1 MADVNNREIIQ
12 ALVGDNYELQWVIG
26 HGGMSTVWLA
36 DDHRNDREV
45 AIKILRPE
53 FSDNNEFLDRFRNE
67 ADAARSIESDNV
79 VATYDYGE
87 VTEDNGHTFCFIVM
101 EYVRGE
107 SLADLLQRE
116 GNLDESLA
124 LDVLEQAA
132 HGLSIIH
139 RMGLVHRD
147 IKPGNLLVTQNGQV
161 KIADF
166 GIAKAAEAVPLT
178 RTGMVVGTAQYVS
191 PEQAQGH
198 SVTPASDVYSLGVVG
213 YEMLAGKRPFH
224 GDSSVSVALAHI
236 NQAPE
241 ALSTQVSAP
250 ARELIGIALRKD
262 AYTRFADGNEFAVA
276 ASRVRLGQRPPAPKS
291 AALATV
297 AQEPAPSASTQQLSQ
312 VTNAR
317 TASPST
323 ARPSTPQPVP
333 APAAHVAQV
342 QQPAVGQP
350 YTGTG
355 QAVPVQPVQ
364 RKKSSGAGAGFGCG
378 MFVAVV
384 IAGIAAAALWF
395 MATYSNAL
403 DGILDR
409 APASSTQPS
418 ETDPVIVTEWVDPPA
433 NQGGSGSSGNSG
445 GSGQGSGAGG
455 SGSGQGT
462 SGPGNGQGTGSGSGQ
477 GRGNGTGAGDGSGNS
492 GSGNTPQGSNQQPG
506 QQGGQGGQGGQ
517 SGQGGGNAGNDSGG
531 NAVTGGGQDTS
542 DATSGV
548 GQRGGQS
555 GLGTNHSTNHGTNRG
570 THLGTNHSTN
580 QGAGNGAG
588 NGQSGQVNAGNG
600 QQSGGSRPQGAAE
613 QETE

>member
-1 MADVNNREIIQ
+1 MADVNNRENIQ
-12 ALVGDNYELQWVIG
+12 ALIGDDYELQWVIG

-36 DDHRNDREV
+36 DDHANDREV

-67 ADAARSIESDNV
+67 ADAARCLESDNV
-79 VATYDYGE
+79 VATYDYAE

-101 EYVRGE
+101 EYIRGE

-116 GNLDESLA
+116 GSLDESLA

-213 YEMLAGKRPFH
+213 YEMLAGKRPFQ

-241 ALSTQVSAP
+241 ALSTQISAP

-262 AYTRFADGNEFAVA
+262 AHMRFADGNEFAVA
-276 ASRVRLGQRPPAPKS
+276 ASKVRLGQRPPAPKS

-297 AQEPAPSASTQQLSQ
+297 AKEPAPSASTQQLSQ

-323 ARPSTPQPVP
+323 ARPRTPQPVP
-333 APAAHVAQV
+333 APASHVAQV

-350 YTGTG
+350 YTGAG
-355 QAVPVQPVQ
+355 QAAPVQPVHQ
-364 RKKSSGAGAGFGCG
+364 PKNSGAGAGFGCG

-384 IAGIAAAALWF
+384 IAGIAALALWF

-409 APASSTQPS
+409 TPAASTSTQPS
-418 ETDPVIVTEWVDPPA
+418 ETEPVIVTEWVDPPA
-433 NQGGSGSSGNSG
+433 NR
-445 GSGQGSGAGG
+445 GG
-455 SGSGQGT
+455 SGSGQG
-462 SGPGNGQGTGSGSGQ
+462 SGGGGGQGSGSGTGSGAGGNGGGQ
-477 GRGNGTGAGDGSGNS
+477 GSGAGNGSGGSGNA
-492 GSGNTPQGSNQQPG
+492 PQAPNQQQPGG
-506 QQGGQGGQGGQ
+506 QQGGGDAETGNGNSTGNAGGDQDTADATSGTGQRGNGGNQPGFEPGQGGRSGQSGHAGQ
-517 SGQGGGNAGNDSGG
+517 SGQ
-531 NAVTGGGQDTS
+531 
-542 DATSGV
+542 
-548 GQRGGQS
+548 
-555 GLGTNHSTNHGTNRG
+555 
-570 THLGTNHSTN
+570 
-580 QGAGNGAG
+580 
-588 NGQSGQVNAGNG
+588 SGQNHAGQPGHSGAN
-600 QQSGGSRPQGAAE
+600 QQSGGSRPVGAAE
-613 QETE
+613 QGTE

>member
-1 MADVNNREIIQ
+1 MADVNNRESIQ
-12 ALVGDNYELQWVIG
+12 ALVGDDYELQWVIG

-36 DDHRNDREV
+36 DDHGNDREV

-262 AYTRFADGNEFAVA
+262 AHTRFADGNEFAVA
-276 ASRVRLGQRPPAPKS
+276 ASKVRLGQRPPAPKS

-323 ARPSTPQPVP
+323 ARPRTPQPVP

-342 QQPAVGQP
+342 QQPAVGHP
-350 YTGTG
+350 YTGAG
-355 QAVPVQPVQ
+355 QAAVAPAIQPVH

-384 IAGIAAAALWF
+384 IAGIAAIALWCL
-395 MATYSNAL
+395 ATYSNAL

-409 APASSTQPS
+409 DPRPASSTPAT

-433 NQGGSGSSGNSG
+433 NQGGSGGSGNSG

-455 SGSGQGT
+455 SGSGQG
-462 SGPGNGQGTGSGSGQ
+462 SGGQGSGGGSGH
-477 GRGNGTGAGDGSGNS
+477 GRGNGTGSGDGAGNS
-492 GSGNTPQGSNQQPG
+492 GGGGNAPQGPNQQPG
-506 QQGGQGGQGGQ
+506 QQGGQSGQG
-517 SGQGGGNAGNDSGG
+517 GQGGGNAGNDSGG
-531 NAVTGGGQDTS
+531 NAGTGGGQDTS

-555 GLGTNHSTNHGTNRG
+555 GHGTNRG
-570 THLGTNHSTN
+570 ANLGTNHATN
-580 QGAGNGAG
+580 QGAGNGTG
-588 NGQSGQVNAGNG
+588 NGQSGQGNAGNG

>member
-1 MADVNNREIIQ
+1 MADVNNRESIQ
-12 ALVGDNYELQWVIG
+12 TLVGDAYELQWVIG

-36 DDHRNDREV
+36 DDHANDREV

-147 IKPGNLLVTQNGQV
+147 IKPGNLLITQNGRV

-276 ASRVRLGQRPPAPKS
+276 ASKVRLGQRPPAPKS

-323 ARPSTPQPVP
+323 ARPRTPQPVP
-333 APAAHVAQV
+333 APAGHVAQV
-342 QQPAVGQP
+342 QQPAVGHP
-350 YTGTG
+350 YTGAG
-355 QAVPVQPVQ
+355 QATVAPAIQPVHQ
-364 RKKSSGAGAGFGCG
+364 KKNSSAGAGFGCG

-384 IAGIAAAALWF
+384 IAGIAALALWF

-409 APASSTQPS
+409 SPASSTQPS
-418 ETDPVIVTEWVDPPA
+418 ETDPVIVTEWVNPPA
-433 NQGGSGSSGNSG
+433 NQGGSGGSG
-445 GSGQGSGAGG
+445 GSGGGQGSGGSGGAGG
-455 SGSGQGT
+455 SG
-462 SGPGNGQGTGSGSGQ
+462 
-477 GRGNGTGAGDGSGNS
+477 GTGAGQGSGGAGGSGN
-492 GSGNTPQGSNQQPG
+492 GAGTGNGGNAPQAPNQQPG
-506 QQGGQGGQGGQ
+506 GQGQQ
-517 SGQGGGNAGNDSGG
+517 SGQTGEDAGNDANE
-531 NAVTGGGQDTS
+531 NAT
-542 DATSGV
+542 DATSGI
-548 GQRGGQS
+548 GQRGGQTGQS
-555 GLGTNHSTNHGTNRG
+555 GHSGQS
-570 THLGTNHSTN
+570 HSG
-580 QGAGNGAG
+580 QSGRS
-588 NGQSGQVNAGNG
+588 GQSGQSGHGAGAGVGHGANQGQSGNRNPGNAGNTG
-600 QQSGGSRPQGAAE
+600 NAGNVGTAAGNQQSGGSRPLGAAE

>member
-1 MADVNNREIIQ
+1 MADVNNRENIQ
-12 ALVGDNYELQWVIG
+12 ALVGDDYELQWVIG

-36 DDHRNDREV
+36 DDHANDREV

-67 ADAARSIESDNV
+67 ADAARCLESDNV
-79 VATYDYGE
+79 VATYDYAE

-101 EYVRGE
+101 EYIRGE

-116 GNLDESLA
+116 GSLDESLA

-213 YEMLAGKRPFH
+213 YEMLAGKRPFQ

-241 ALSTQVSAP
+241 ALSTQISAP

-262 AYTRFADGNEFAVA
+262 AHMRFADGNEFAVA
-276 ASRVRLGQRPPAPKS
+276 ASKVRLGQRPPAPKS

-297 AQEPAPSASTQQLSQ
+297 AKEPAPSASTQQLSQ

-323 ARPSTPQPVP
+323 ARPRTPQPVP
-333 APAAHVAQV
+333 APASHVAQV

-350 YTGTG
+350 YTGAG
-355 QAVPVQPVQ
+355 QAAPVRPVHQP
-364 RKKSSGAGAGFGCG
+364 KNSGAGAGFGCG

-384 IAGIAAAALWF
+384 IAGIAALALWF

-409 APASSTQPS
+409 TPAASTSTQPS
-418 ETDPVIVTEWVDPPA
+418 ETEPVIVTEWVDPPA
-433 NQGGSGSSGNSG
+433 NR
-445 GSGQGSGAGG
+445 GG
-455 SGSGQGT
+455 SGSGQG
-462 SGPGNGQGTGSGSGQ
+462 SGGGGGQGSGSGTGSGAGGNGGGQ
-477 GRGNGTGAGDGSGNS
+477 GSGAGNGSGGSGNA
-492 GSGNTPQGSNQQPG
+492 PQAPNQQQPGG
-506 QQGGQGGQGGQ
+506 QQGGGDAETGNGN
-517 SGQGGGNAGNDSGG
+517 STGNA
-531 NAVTGGGQDTS
+531 GGGQDTA
-542 DATSGV
+542 DATSGT
-548 GQRGGQS
+548 GQRGNGGNQPGFEAGQGGRS
-555 GLGTNHSTNHGTNRG
+555 
-570 THLGTNHSTN
+570 
-580 QGAGNGAG
+580 
-588 NGQSGQVNAGNG
+588 GQSGQSGHAGQSGQSGQNQSG
-600 QQSGGSRPQGAAE
+600 QNHAGQPGHSGANQQSGGSRPIGAAE
-613 QETE
+613 QGTE

>member
-1 MADVNNREIIQ
+1 MADVNNRENIQ
-12 ALVGDNYELQWVIG
+12 ALVGDDYELQWVIG

-36 DDHRNDREV
+36 DDHANDREV

-67 ADAARSIESDNV
+67 ADAARCLESDNV
-79 VATYDYGE
+79 VATYDYAE

-101 EYVRGE
+101 EYIRGE

-116 GNLDESLA
+116 GSLDESLA

-213 YEMLAGKRPFH
+213 YEMLAGKRPFQ

-241 ALSTQVSAP
+241 ALSTQISAP

-262 AYTRFADGNEFAVA
+262 AHMRFADGNEFAVA
-276 ASRVRLGQRPPAPKS
+276 ASKVRLGQRPPAPKS

-297 AQEPAPSASTQQLSQ
+297 AKEPAPSASTQQLSQ

-323 ARPSTPQPVP
+323 ARPRTPQPVP
-333 APAAHVAQV
+333 APASHVAQV

-350 YTGTG
+350 YTGAG
-355 QAVPVQPVQ
+355 QAAPVRPMHQP
-364 RKKSSGAGAGFGCG
+364 KNSGAGAGFGCG

-384 IAGIAAAALWF
+384 IAGIAALALWF

-409 APASSTQPS
+409 TPASSTSTQPS
-418 ETDPVIVTEWVDPPA
+418 ETEPVIVTEWVDPPA
-433 NQGGSGSSGNSG
+433 NR
-445 GSGQGSGAGG
+445 GG
-455 SGSGQGT
+455 SGSGQG
-462 SGPGNGQGTGSGSGQ
+462 SGGGGGQGSGSGSGSGGNGGGQ
-477 GRGNGTGAGDGSGNS
+477 GSGAGNGSGGSGNAPQAPNQQQPGGQQGSGDAETGNGTGNS
-492 GSGNTPQGSNQQPG
+492 T
-506 QQGGQGGQGGQ
+506 
-517 SGQGGGNAGNDSGG
+517 GNA
-531 NAVTGGGQDTS
+531 GGGQDTA
-542 DATSGV
+542 DATSGT
-548 GQRGGQS
+548 GQRGNGGNQPGFEAGQGGRS
-555 GLGTNHSTNHGTNRG
+555 
-570 THLGTNHSTN
+570 
-580 QGAGNGAG
+580 
-588 NGQSGQVNAGNG
+588 GQSGQSGHAGQSGQNHAG
-600 QQSGGSRPQGAAE
+600 QPGHSGANQQSGGSRPIGAAE
-613 QETE
+613 QGTE

>member
-1 MADVNNREIIQ
+1 MADVNNRENIQ
-12 ALVGDNYELQWVIG
+12 ALVGDAYELQWVIG

-36 DDHRNDREV
+36 DDHANDREV

-53 FSDNNEFLDRFRNE
+53 FSDNDEFLDRFRNE

-79 VATYDYGE
+79 VATYDYAE
-87 VTEDNGHTFCFIVM
+87 VTESNGHTFCFIVM
-101 EYVRGE
+101 EYIRGE

-116 GNLDESLA
+116 GKLDESLA

-147 IKPGNLLVTQNGQV
+147 IKPGNLLITQNGQV

-198 SVTPASDVYSLGVVG
+198 AVTPASDVYSLGVVG
-213 YEMLAGKRPFH
+213 YEMLAGKRPFQ

-236 NQAPE
+236 NQAPV
-241 ALSTQVSAP
+241 ALSTQISAP

-276 ASRVRLGQRPPAPKS
+276 ASKVRLGQRPPAPKS

-317 TASPST
+317 TASPSN
-323 ARPSTPQPVP
+323 ARPRTPQPVP
-333 APAAHVAQV
+333 APAGHMGHV
-342 QQPAVGQP
+342 QQTAMGQP
-350 YTGTG
+350 YTGAG
-355 QAVPVQPVQ
+355 QAAPAPAPAPIQPVHQ
-364 RKKSSGAGAGFGCG
+364 PKNSGAGAGFGCG

-384 IAGIAAAALWF
+384 IAGIAALALWF

-409 APASSTQPS
+409 TPASSTQPS
-418 ETDPVIVTEWVDPPA
+418 ETEPVIVTEWVDPPA
-433 NQGGSGSSGNSG
+433 NR
-445 GSGQGSGAGG
+445 GG
-455 SGSGQGT
+455 SGSGQG
-462 SGPGNGQGTGSGSGQ
+462 SGSGGGQGTGGGSGTGGGQ
-477 GRGNGTGAGDGSGNS
+477 GAGTGQGGGEGNAPQAPNQQPQGAQPGNGGNGGANSGNNGTGAGTGSGAEQDTADATSGTGHRSNGNS
-492 GSGNTPQGSNQQPG
+492 QQGFEQGQFGQGQFGQGHGHGQFGQVQPG
-506 QQGGQGGQGGQ
+506 ERQSGQGQSGQRQSGQNHAGQGGQYGQ
-517 SGQGGGNAGNDSGG
+517 QGNAGAN
-531 NAVTGGGQDTS
+531 
-542 DATSGV
+542 
-548 GQRGGQS
+548 
-555 GLGTNHSTNHGTNRG
+555 
-570 THLGTNHSTN
+570 
-580 QGAGNGAG
+580 
-588 NGQSGQVNAGNG
+588 
-600 QQSGGSRPQGAAE
+600 QQSGGSRPVGAAE

>member
-12 ALVGDNYELQWVIG
+12 TLVGDNYELQWVIG

-323 ARPSTPQPVP
+323 ARPRTPQPVP

-455 SGSGQGT
+455 SGAGQGT
-462 SGPGNGQGTGSGSGQ
+462 GGPGNGQGTGSGSGQ

-517 SGQGGGNAGNDSGG
+517 SGGNAGNDSGG
-531 NAVTGGGQDTS
+531 NAGTGSGQDTS

-555 GLGTNHSTNHGTNRG
+555 GLGTNWG

-588 NGQSGQVNAGNG
+588 NGQSGQGNAGNG